1 MKNAPS
7 EMQMTFVEIRAAG
20 RSTLHIQTSQ
30 LGEQRATANG
40 HPDGRPGCPTID
52 RLWGKDKIIKSSHD
66 TLIMSCWPALAGLLA
81 YSVLSSQGAGYLK
94 TLPNTNYYVLKYDCS
109 MCTPVRHPAR
119 QNEAHPLKLS
129 TQPRSAV

>member
-1 MKNAPS
+1 MKNEKCTLGNANDV
-7 EMQMTFVEIRAAG
+7 VEIRAAG

-66 TLIMSCWPALAGLLA
+66 TLIMSVAGLRLPA
-81 YSVLSSQGAGYLK
+81 CWLTVKPRRRLLK
-94 TLPNTNYYVLKYDCS
+94 DPS
-109 MCTPVRHPAR
+109 EH
-119 QNEAHPLKLS
+119 
-129 TQPRSAV
+129 